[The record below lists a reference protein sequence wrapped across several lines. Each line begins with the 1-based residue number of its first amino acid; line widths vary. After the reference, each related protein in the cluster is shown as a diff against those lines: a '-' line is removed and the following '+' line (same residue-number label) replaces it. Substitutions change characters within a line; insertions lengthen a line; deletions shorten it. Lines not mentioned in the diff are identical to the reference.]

1 MAALKLSV
9 PHNLGQAEAQV
20 RLERLLDNIRRQHAA
35 ELNDVR
41 GGWTENVLEIEL
53 DIRGIGISGRMIV
66 EETHIHVSG
75 PLPLAAL
82 FFRGR
87 IEQTIREEIE
97 RALA

>member
-9 PHNLGQAEAQV
+9 PHRLGQPEAQA
-20 RLERLLDNIRRQHAA
+20 RLERFLDDIRTRHAA

-41 GGWTENVLEIEL
+41 GGWIGNVLEL
-53 DIRGIGISGRMIV
+53 ALSIRGIGITGRMVV
-66 EETHIHVSG
+66 EETHVHVSG

-87 IEQTIREEIE
+87 IEQTIREELE
-97 RALA
+97 RALT

>member
-1 MAALKLSV
+1 MAALNLSV

-41 GGWTENVLEIEL
+41 GGWTENVLEMEL
-53 DIRGIGISGRMIV
+53 NIRGIGISGRIIV
-66 EETHIHVSG
+66 EEAHIHVSG

>member
-1 MAALKLSV
+1 MAALNLSV
-9 PHNLGQAEAQV
+9 PHRLGQAAAQA
-20 RLERLLDNIRRQHAA
+20 RLERFLEDIRTRHAA

-41 GGWTENVLEIEL
+41 GGWTGNMLQL
-53 DIRGIGISGRMIV
+53 ALNIRGIGITGQMVV
-66 EETHIHVSG
+66 EESQVHVSG

-87 IEQTIREEIE
+87 IEQTIREELE